1 MNKNR
6 TLKNVCQQKTFIS
19 SMYILKHIVIHAI
32 FSILVLCMISQAA
45 ALLQVIRGDDVVIF
59 IGSPKLLEL
68 LLL

>member
-6 TLKNVCQQKTFIS
+6 TLKNVCQRKNLYF
-19 SMYILKHIVIHAI
+19 KHIQKHTVIHA
-32 FSILVLCMISQAA
+32 ILVLCMISQAA
-45 ALLQVIRGDDVVIF
+45 ALLQVVRGDDVVIF